1 MKTIMLML
9 ISLLSLLLSGCS
21 ALDQFTTARPEMTLT
36 NVQFGAIDLQQATL
50 LFDVEIDN
58 PYTVAL
64 PLLNL
69 SYTLSSRQ
77 NPLFSGTADIQTTIP
92 AQQKKTITLPVS
104 LGYMDVVNAFKDL
117 KDVRPGST
125 IPYEA
130 AVTIAADAPV
140 LGTLRVPIQRNGDL
154 TVPTLQDVESW
165 KNIFNAID
173 SIRSL

>member
-77 NPLFSGTADIQTTIP
+77 NPLDRKS
-92 AQQKKTITLPVS
+92 
-104 LGYMDVVNAFKDL
+104 VV
-117 KDVRPGST
+117 
-125 IPYEA
+125 
-130 AVTIAADAPV
+130 
-140 LGTLRVPIQRNGDL
+140 
-154 TVPTLQDVESW
+154 
-165 KNIFNAID
+165 
-173 SIRSL
+173 